1 MGGGGGGGGEG
12 FQYMHSLAHCFL
24 RFYTTQRLTCMHTRY
39 CLDNEKLSYL
49 CKVHEQLKFA
59 FCMNNEKLSYLDTN
73 NLQGITRGF
82 ILELCKCKF
91 IGKVLT
97 NLMDLLTR
105 NWGGPYGIGIWLEG
119 AARGIYGLAEP
130 GKPGNAIPPPAN
142 RR

>member
-1 MGGGGGGGGEG
+1 
-12 FQYMHSLAHCFL
+12 
-24 RFYTTQRLTCMHTRY
+24 MHTRY

-105 NWGGPYGIGIWLEG
+105 IGVGHTALAYGWRVQLVEYMVLLSQENQAMPSRHLQIGD
-119 AARGIYGLAEP
+119 
-130 GKPGNAIPPPAN
+130 NN
-142 RR
+142 DV